1 MKNLKLISSVF
12 VFGGFL
18 LLASCSN
25 NENVDKLLQN
35 ETNRKEIY
43 AKIASNQEMM
53 NELMDVMMSN
63 ESSNKMMMN
72 HKGMMGS
79 RNMIKNPEMMKNMM
93 GNMMKDGKM
102 MNQMMQMMH
111 DKGIMSDE
119 CMQSCMNKMK
129 DMKMSNKS
137 DETKM
142 TDAEHKSHH

>member
-1 MKNLKLISSVF
+1 
-12 VFGGFL
+12 
-18 LLASCSN
+18 
-25 NENVDKLLQN
+25 
-35 ETNRKEIY
+35 
-43 AKIASNQEMM
+43 
-53 NELMDVMMSN
+53 
-63 ESSNKMMMN
+63 MN

-79 RNMIKNPEMMKNMM
+79 GNMIKNPEMMKNMM